1 MKWAGFMPLSFII
14 GLAGSALA
22 APPASMPPESVAL
35 VIGNN
40 ASPLEEPDLAPLRF
54 ADDDALRFYEL
65 FERAATR
72 VELLS
77 VLDDRTQSR
86 HPGVAATANP
96 PTLVQ
101 LDAAVERL
109 AGVLQEAAARG
120 VPTRAY
126 LTFSGH
132 GSSRED
138 GEPYLAFLDGALTG
152 DELFSR
158 VVAKL
163 PADRVHLIIDA
174 CNAGALVGMRG
185 RFDREI
191 EGEQVEVSRAGLTAL
206 AKTGALERY
215 PHVGVVAAASAGQE
229 AHEWERIESGVFTHE
244 VLSALLGPAD
254 INGDLAIEYSELQAF
269 IAAANSAV
277 RDPKVKPTIVAHA
290 PQADRRSPLLALGE
304 LRGTGFLRGKSPGRF
319 FIELGNGRR
328 YLDAHLSDG
337 TIAAIALPADTP
349 LYVRTP
355 DREASVAA
363 SAGGVVDFDDL
374 ELRTRTLASR
384 GAADETYRRDLFAV
398 PYGLTYYQGYVD
410 SQSLVSVELDGVR
423 AGLLEPG
430 WSRDELLAY
439 SAWGVGGAGLVM
451 AGAFAILAAQTRS
464 DFNATE
470 VQREALELAD
480 DYDRQIALAWV
491 GVGIGALGAA
501 AGWYFYPTGAALPDS
516 AGGQG
521 VSLGIGGRF

>member
-1 MKWAGFMPLSFII
+1 MKWAGIMPLSFIVL
-14 GLAGSALA
+14 LAGPLLA
-22 APPASMPPESVAL
+22 APAASAPPESVAL

-40 ASPLEEPDLAPLRF
+40 ASPVDEPDLAPLRF

-86 HPGVAATANP
+86 HSGVAAVAKP
-96 PTLVQ
+96 PTLTQ

-109 AGVLQEAAARG
+109 ALSLAEAAARG
-120 VPTRAY
+120 AQTRAY
-126 LTFSGH
+126 VTFSGH

-138 GEPYLAFLDGALTG
+138 GEPYLAFLDGELTG

-185 RFDREI
+185 RFDQEI
-191 EGEQVEVSRAGLTAL
+191 EGEKVEVSRAGLTAL

-244 VLSALLGPAD
+244 VLSALMGPAD

-290 PQADRRSPLLALGE
+290 PRADRRSPLLALGE
-304 LRGTGFLRGKSPGRF
+304 LRDTGFLRGKAPGRF
-319 FIELGNGRR
+319 YVELGNGRR
-328 YLDAHLSDG
+328 YLDANLSPG
-337 TIAAIALPADTP
+337 ALAAIALPADTP
-349 LYVRTP
+349 LYLRTR
-355 DREASVAA
+355 DQEASVAA
-363 SAGGVVDFDDL
+363 SSGSVVDFDDL
-374 ELRTRTLASR
+374 ELRARTLASR

-410 SQSLVSVELDGVR
+410 SQSLVPVELDGVR
-423 AGLLEPG
+423 AAILEPG
-430 WSRDELLAY
+430 LSRDEVIAY

-451 AGAFAILAAQTRS
+451 AGVVAVLAAQTRS
-464 DFNATE
+464 DLNATE
-470 VQREALELAD
+470 IQREAIELSD
-480 DYDRQIALAWV
+480 TYDRQVALAWV
-491 GVGIGALGAA
+491 GLGIGAVGAA
-501 AGWYFYPTGAALPDS
+501 VGWYFYPTGATLPDP
-516 AGGQG
+516 AGGQS
-521 VSLGIGGRF
+521 VTLGIGGRF